1 MENTVLCTAKIW
13 TTAETLSPT
22 DQELLAAARKAA
34 EAAYAPYSHFFVG
47 AAVRLSSGLIV
58 QGANQENVAYPSGL
72 CAERVALFSA
82 FAQFPNGELDSIAI
96 TAMTA
101 SENGTYVYTAM
112 PITPCGACRQVL
124 CEYAARA
131 SKPVR
136 VLLDGTKEI
145 WSIDDARLLLP
156 FAFTF

>member
-1 MENTVLCTAKIW
+1 MENTVQCTAKIC
-13 TTAETLSPT
+13 TRAETLPPT

-82 FAQFPNGELDSIAI
+82 FSQYPNGELDSIAI

-131 SKPVR
+131 SNPVR
-136 VLLDGTKEI
+136 VLLGGTKEI
-145 WSIDDARLLLP
+145 WIIDDARQLLP